1 MKILKFGTEELKDFI
16 KGLSN
21 RLSFD
26 SPQEA
31 AVKSIILDVKEKGDA
46 AIQNYLKKFDKLD
59 IKPKN
64 FALTEKEWKE
74 GANRCS
80 KDIKKIIDETALRL
94 EEFYKRTTY
103 NSWFYYDRYN
113 NLLGNRF
120 LPLNRV
126 LVYAPGGKATYP
138 SSVLMGAIPAKI
150 AGVSEIIL
158 TTPERT
164 DGISNAVL
172 YAALRAGVNKVY
184 RLGGAQAIAGFSFGT
199 ETLPKVDKIVGPG
212 NIFVAT
218 AKKLLYG
225 VVDIDMVAGPSEVLV
240 IFDKTAPLVYVA
252 LDMLS
257 QLEHDEQ
264 ALALAVTNDGKLA
277 TKLKQILEK
286 KAKEAKRSKIIK
298 KSLENSAIVVVDNL
312 LTAVEIANTVA
323 PEHLEIMT
331 EKPMELL
338 PYVKN
343 AGALFLGRQTPE
355 AVGDYIAGPN
365 HILPTG
371 GTARFFSP
379 LGVESFLRR
388 MSIISFSENGLEALG
403 DYVAK
408 FADEE
413 GLFSHGDSVRER
425 LKKGGKIED

>member
-1 MKILKFGTEELKDFI
+1 MKIINYGTEEASSII
-16 KGLSN
+16 KCLSN
-21 RLSFD
+21 RLAID
-26 SPQEA
+26 IPQDA
-31 AVKSIILDVKEKGDA
+31 VVKSIITDVREKGDA
-46 AIQNYLKKFDKLD
+46 AIQHYLNKFDRVNL
-59 IKPKN
+59 KPEK
-64 FALTEKEWKE
+64 FVLTDKEWKE

-80 KDIKKIIDETALRL
+80 KDVKKIIDITAERL
-94 EEFYKRTTY
+94 EEFYQRTTY
-103 NSWFYYDRYN
+103 NSWFYYDKYE

-138 SSVLMGAIPAKI
+138 SSVLMGAIPARI
-150 AGVSEIIL
+150 AGVEEVFL
-158 TTPERT
+158 TTPERE
-164 DGISNAVL
+164 GGVSPAVL
-172 YAALRAGVNKVY
+172 YAALRAGVNRVY

-240 IFDKTAPLVYVA
+240 IFDNSASLEYVA

-264 ALALAVTNDGKLA
+264 ALAMAVTTEITLA
-277 TKLKQILEK
+277 KKLKEILEK
-286 KAKEAKRSKIIK
+286 KAKQAKRSKIIK
-298 KSLENSAIVVVDNL
+298 KSLKNSAIIVVDNI
-312 LTAVEIANTVA
+312 LTAVEVANSVA

-331 EKPMELL
+331 ERPMELL
-338 PYVKN
+338 PHVKN
-343 AGALFLGRQTPE
+343 AGAVFLGNKTPE

-365 HILPTG
+365 HVLPTG

-388 MSIISFSENGLEALG
+388 MSIISFSEKGLQALG
-403 DYVAK
+403 GYVAK

-413 GLFSHGDSVRER
+413 GLFAHGDSVRVR
-425 LKKGGKIED
+425 LRKRRKD